1 MAADL
6 LDHVSRS
13 IDELTINT
21 IRTLTMDAV
30 EKASSGHPGTPMA
43 MAPLGYTLWSRFLR
57 YDPDRPDWPNRDRF
71 VLSDGHA
78 SMLLYSLIH
87 LAGIREIDG
96 QGGLTG
102 QPAVSLEDIMQF
114 RQLNSKTP
122 GHPEYRLTTG
132 VEVTTGPLGQGC
144 GNAVGMAIAERR
156 LAAHFNRDGA
166 TLFDHDVYALCSDG
180 DMMEGVASEAA
191 SLAAHLKLSNLCWI
205 YDNNHIT
212 IEGGTALAFSE
223 NVATRFRG
231 YGWNVLH
238 VDDANDTA
246 TIARAVAAF
255 QETIDAPTLIM
266 VDSVIGWGSPI
277 AGTSKAHSDPM
288 GSEAIR
294 ATKRVYGWPEDAQFL
309 VPDGVAEHFR
319 DALSERSKPLREAWE
334 NTLARYRTECPE
346 LARQL
351 DCLRKGKMPDG
362 WDKDIPSFEADAKGI
377 ASRDAGGK
385 VLNAIARNVPALIG
399 GAADLAPS
407 TKTKLTFDGAG
418 VFERDSYGGRNMHFG
433 IREHAMGAIAN
444 GMALSYLR
452 PFTATFLVFSDYM
465 RPPIRLAALMELPTI
480 FVFSHDSIGVGE
492 DGPTH
497 QPIEQ
502 LAALRAVPGLNVI
515 RPADANET
523 AEAWRVAMMQ
533 SDQPSCIILSRQA
546 LPTIDRG
553 RYAAASGLAKGA
565 YVLADAAGGEP
576 ELIFLATG
584 SEISLVLAA
593 HERLTAAGVR
603 SRVVS
608 MPSWSMFEK
617 QARSYREAV
626 LPPSVSARV
635 AVEQAGPFGWDRYVG
650 PQGAMVMM
658 NTFGASAPLAKLQQ
672 KFGFTIDNVVKVAR
686 DVMEKKL

>member
-1 MAADL
+1 
-6 LDHVSRS
+6 
-13 IDELTINT
+13 
-21 IRTLTMDAV
+21 
-30 EKASSGHPGTPMA
+30 
-43 MAPLGYTLWSRFLR
+43 
-57 YDPDRPDWPNRDRF
+57 
-71 VLSDGHA
+71 
-78 SMLLYSLIH
+78 
-87 LAGIREIDG
+87 
-96 QGGLTG
+96 
-102 QPAVSLEDIMQF
+102 
-114 RQLNSKTP
+114 
-122 GHPEYRLTTG
+122 
-132 VEVTTGPLGQGC
+132 
-144 GNAVGMAIAERR
+144 
-156 LAAHFNRDGA
+156 
-166 TLFDHDVYALCSDG
+166 
-180 DMMEGVASEAA
+180 
-191 SLAAHLKLSNLCWI
+191 
-205 YDNNHIT
+205 
-212 IEGGTALAFSE
+212 
-223 NVATRFRG
+223 
-231 YGWNVLH
+231 
-238 VDDANDTA
+238 
-246 TIARAVAAF
+246 
-255 QETIDAPTLIM
+255 
-266 VDSVIGWGSPI
+266 
-277 AGTSKAHSDPM
+277 
-288 GSEAIR
+288 
-294 ATKRVYGWPEDAQFL
+294 
-309 VPDGVAEHFR
+309 
-319 DALSERSKPLREAWE
+319 
-334 NTLARYRTECPE
+334 
-346 LARQL
+346 
-351 DCLRKGKMPDG
+351 
-362 WDKDIPSFEADAKGI
+362 
-377 ASRDAGGK
+377 
-385 VLNAIARNVPALIG
+385 
-399 GAADLAPS
+399 
-407 TKTKLTFDGAG
+407 
-418 VFERDSYGGRNMHFG
+418 
-433 IREHAMGAIAN
+433 
-444 GMALSYLR
+444 
-452 PFTATFLVFSDYM
+452 
-465 RPPIRLAALMELPTI
+465 
-480 FVFSHDSIGVGE
+480 VGE